1 MVGLHDNM
9 VRVLLWVYV
18 LEGATY
24 WNVISG
30 MQCDSLDTFTPHD

>member
-24 WNVISG
+24 WDVISG
-30 MQCDSLDTFTPHD
+30 FSVTH